1 MEELRINE
9 LTNLING
16 KNILIT
22 GGTGS
27 FGNKLTDVLL
37 TKFSPNKIVIFSRD
51 EFKQTNMRVKFPV
64 EKYPCMRY
72 FIGDI
77 RDYDRLDYAF
87 NGIDVIFHAAALKQV
102 PTLEYNP
109 TEAIKTN
116 IYGAENVIKASI
128 KNNVKKVVSISTD
141 KSVNPVNLYGA
152 TKMCFEKLFVAAN
165 NISGDNGPQFSV
177 LRYGNVLGSRGSVV
191 PLFLKQRKNNMI
203 TITDPNMTR
212 FTLTIQ
218 DAIYFVLNCFSH
230 MIGGEIFIPKLPS
243 YNVMQI
249 AKIIGPECE
258 KKIVGIRP
266 GEKMHE
272 CMIGFGES
280 YLALDCTSFYIITP
294 CIRMKESENYEE
306 NYKNLN
312 PIKINKDFIY
322 SSGDNPII
330 DSDKLKQLIEEY
342 CLEYPL

>member
-1 MEELRINE
+1 MEELRMEE
-9 LTNLING
+9 LNNLING
-16 KNILIT
+16 KNIIIT

-87 NGIDVIFHAAALKQV
+87 NGIDVVFHAAALKQV

-116 IYGAENVIKASI
+116 IYGAENVIKAAI
-128 KNNVKKVVSISTD
+128 KNKIKKVVSISTD

-191 PLFLKQRKNNMI
+191 PLFLKQKENNI
-203 TITDPNMTR
+203 LTITDPDMTR
-212 FTLTIQ
+212 FTLTLQ
-218 DAIYFVLNCFSH
+218 DAIYFVLNCFSY

-249 AKIIGPECE
+249 AKLIGPDCE
-258 KKIVGIRP
+258 KKIIGIRP

-272 CMIGFGES
+272 CMIGIAES
-280 YLALDCTSFYIITP
+280 YLALECGHFYIITP
-294 CIRMKESENYEE
+294 CIRMKDSQNYEKFYE
-306 NYKNLN
+306 HLHPK
-312 PIKINKDFIY
+312 KTTKDFVY
-322 SSGDNPII
+322 SSGDNYII
-330 DSDKLKQLIEEY
+330 DNDKLNKLIIDYCSEY
-342 CLEYPL
+342 SS